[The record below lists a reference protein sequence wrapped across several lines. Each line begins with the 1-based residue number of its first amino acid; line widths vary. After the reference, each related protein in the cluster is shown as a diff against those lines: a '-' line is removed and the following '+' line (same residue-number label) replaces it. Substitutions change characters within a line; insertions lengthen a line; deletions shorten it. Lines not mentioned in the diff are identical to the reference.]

1 MSAGAEVRRGENK
14 RFDVRTEDYVVI
26 NTLSTI
32 KKHARVILV
41 CIAPL
46 LAMPAGAELVAFEVE
61 SVAPAFE
68 GRSFGQVGRYEIVR
82 GIARYR
88 VDPRLPVNAGLVN
101 IHRAP
106 READGRVAFDADVVI
121 LRPMDLARGNQRL
134 VYELVNRGRPLGV
147 GLFNKAE
154 GGTGGFDKAA
164 HAGDGFLFE
173 AGFTVV
179 MSGWQAEYPI
189 ADAPAMR
196 VALGSRLPRGPQAS
210 LLSARL
216 PVAVGAQGQPVTGMT
231 REQFFDVGT
240 EPTFVGYLTYP
251 AADIHEP
258 AQLLVR
264 ESDAHPGTT
273 PSGLEWRYIDPW
285 RIEVTKPAGTTH
297 GALYELVYRAKDPV
311 IYGLGLAS
319 MRDLVSF
326 LRYGDR
332 DDNPLRLNER
342 PAMRKV
348 IGFGASQTGRTLKEL
363 VGEFNED
370 ESGRIVLDA
379 ANILISGAGR
389 NSLNSAFARPGL
401 KDSQHTSWGLHGDE
415 FPFSYPVTY
424 DALSRRTDGVLAR
437 CSATRTCPR
446 ILHLDSE
453 NELWQG
459 GTLTFID
466 TSGRDL
472 SFPEDVRVFAFAGT
486 EHSAMPQPGGSPICA
501 GPGPSGIEWASFA
514 RALFVALDRW
524 IVDGRAP
531 PASRYPTVGR
541 GELVPRD
548 QYAFPTIREVA
559 YTGAFST
566 KHYLDFTQEPPVR
579 IATYPELVPQVDAD
593 GIMRGGVRHPFVVAP
608 LATET
613 GWNIRKPGFGTGQLC
628 MARGMHLPFPV
639 DAAEREAR
647 QDPRKSILE
656 RFPTEASYV
665 KAVTA
670 AAQALLKEELL
681 LKRDAE
687 AIIAEAP
694 ARYRAAIGSAP

>member
-1 MSAGAEVRRGENK
+1 MAIKIVNTMKKRVRVTMICLGA
-14 RFDVRTEDYVVI
+14 
-26 NTLSTI
+26 
-32 KKHARVILV
+32 
-41 CIAPL
+41 L
-46 LAMPAGAELVAFEVE
+46 LAAPASAELVAFEVK
-61 SVAPAFE
+61 SVTPAFE
-68 GRSFGQVGRYEIVR
+68 GRSFGKVGRYEIVR
-82 GIARYR
+82 GVARYR

-121 LRPMDLARGNQRL
+121 LRPEDLARGNQRL
-134 VYELVNRGRPLGV
+134 VYEMVNRGRPLGV
-147 GLFNKAE
+147 GLFNKVQ
-154 GGTGGFDKAA
+154 GGTGEFEKAA
-164 HAGDGFLFE
+164 QAGDGFLFD

-179 MSGWQAEYPI
+179 MSGWQAEYPL
-189 ADAPAMR
+189 ADAPAMK
-196 VALGSRLPRGPQAS
+196 VALGSRLPKSPQAS

-216 PVAVGAQGQPVTGMT
+216 PVAVDSQGQPVTGMS

-240 EPTFVGYLTYP
+240 EPTFVGYLTYA
-251 AADIHEP
+251 AADTTSP
-258 AQLLVR
+258 ARLLVR

-273 PSGLEWRYIDPW
+273 PAGLEWRYLDPW

-297 GALYELVYRAKDPV
+297 GALYEFVYRAKDPV
-311 IYGLGLAS
+311 IYGLALAS

-326 LRYGDR
+326 LRYSDR
-332 DDNPLRLNER
+332 DDNPLRSQGR
-342 PAMRKV
+342 SGIRKV

-370 ESGRIVLDA
+370 EAGRIVLDA

-401 KDSQHTSWGLHGDE
+401 KDAQHTSWGLHGDE

-424 DALSRRTDGVLAR
+424 DVLSRRTDGILAR
-437 CSATRTCPR
+437 CTATGTCPR
-446 ILHLDSE
+446 IMHLDSE
-453 NELWQG
+453 NELWHG
-459 GTLTFID
+459 GTLTYID

-472 SFPEDVRVFAFAGT
+472 SFPENVRVFAFAGT
-486 EHSAMPQPGGSPICA
+486 EHSATPQPGGSPICA

-531 PASRYPTVGR
+531 PASRYPTVER

-548 QYAFPTIREVA
+548 QYAFPMIREVA

-566 KHYLDFTQEPPVR
+566 KHYLDFTREPPLR

-593 GIMRGGVRHPFVVAP
+593 GLMRGGVRHPFVVAP

-613 GWNIRKPGFGTGQLC
+613 GWSIRKPGFGTGQLC

-647 QDPRKSILE
+647 EDPRKSIRE

-670 AAQALLKEELL
+670 AAQALMKEELL

-687 AIIAEAP
+687 SIIAEAP
-694 ARYRAAIGSAP
+694 ARYRAAIASAP